1 MITHSYAY
9 LFIHSRSSEWSHTAC
24 RLEAGRNSLT
34 SRDSACLASISFLTM
49 CLVIRDLYLHR
60 AVYMHYSRQC
70 SSFNNFRI
78 TSFVI
83 KHILEYVSGNYG
95 YWAGLGWTNL
105 GWMCS
110 WANCPVSELLGKIF
124 PADQLAPMHNLQ
136 CIWFFLKRLHHK
148 KGHPKKRKTCITQSA
163 NQNWEPA
170 HLWHSAT
177 ISSSSWSP

>member
-9 LFIHSRSSEWSHTAC
+9 LFIHSRSSEWSHTTC

-34 SRDSACLASISFLTM
+34 SRDSACLAYISFLTM

-60 AVYMHYSRQC
+60 AVHMPYSRQC
-70 SSFNNFRI
+70 SSFNNFWI

-95 YWAGLGWTNL
+95 HWAGLIWGECVVEQTVLWVNFWGKFSLLTSL
-105 GWMCS
+105 RLCIICS
-110 WANCPVSELLGKIF
+110 AYDFFKKI
-124 PADQLAPMHNLQ
+124 ASQKRASQEEKDMHNPV
-136 CIWFFLKRLHHK
+136 C
-148 KGHPKKRKTCITQSA
+148 QSKLGTSS
-163 NQNWEPA
+163 
-170 HLWHSAT
+170 LWHSAT